1 MPSSSQSICRRL
13 QIGFPDVG
21 LSMVND
27 RTREE
32 LMYITLN
39 RSKVQW
45 VEMRKSRR
53 KPFPSDV
60 QIRLEE
66 IYQTQSNSR
75 TKRSFPGYRVRLIIL
90 LPNTIFFSLSIG
102 SDLSRKHC

>member
-39 RSKVQW
+39 KSKVQW
-45 VEMRKSRR
+45 VEMRKSRL

-66 IYQTQSNSR
+66 IYQTRSNSR
-75 TKRSFPGYRVRLIIL
+75 IRHSFPGYRVRWNTFLPKIIL
-90 LPNTIFFSLSIG
+90 FSLLLG
-102 SDLSRKHC
+102 SEF